1 MSSSDWINIYKQL
14 KGNEP
19 KLAKPLIGLTG
30 NFTEGNCTL
39 AAAYY
44 TSVLKADGI
53 PLVIPPIGNEAQTLP
68 HLLQALD
75 GMVFT
80 GGADLNPL
88 LVDEEPIP
96 QLRGINAERD
106 QQELLMARITADLHM
121 PVVGICR
128 GIQVIAAAFGGTIYQ
143 DIQTQYTSPVCKH
156 SQDADRWVATHT
168 VDISPDSVLY
178 DLFRSQKLSVNSFH
192 HQAVKTP
199 PLGFK
204 VTATASD
211 GIIEAMESVGT
222 HRVLAVQW
230 HPECFIMHNDESMMP
245 IFHWLTKEALLH
257 KTIKNRHENH
267 N

>member
-1 MSSSDWINIYKQL
+1 MVNDM
-14 KGNEP
+14 
-19 KLAKPLIGLTG
+19 APLIGLTG
-30 NFTEGNCTL
+30 NFAEGNCTL

-44 TSVLKADGI
+44 TSILKAGGT
-53 PLVIPPIGNEAQTLP
+53 PLVIPPMGDNVQTLP

-75 GMVFT
+75 GVVLT

-88 LVDEEPIP
+88 LVGEEPIP

-106 QQELLMARITADLHM
+106 RQELLIARLAADQHV

-128 GIQVIAAAFGGTIYQ
+128 GIQIIAATFGGTIYQ
-143 DIQTQYTSPVCKH
+143 DIQTQHTSPVCKH

-168 VDISPDSVLY
+168 VDVSPDSVLY
-178 DLFRSQKLSVNSFH
+178 DLFHSRKLAVNSFH
-192 HQAVKTP
+192 HQAVSTAP
-199 PLGFK
+199 PGFK

-211 GIIEAMESVGT
+211 GIIEAMESVGS

-245 IFHWLTKEALLH
+245 IFHWLIKEALLH
-257 KTIKNRHENH
+257 KTTKN
-267 N
+267 